1 MVLERNTEHPGKQ
14 KMLLTN
20 TFPKRTR
27 SQKDTENKVR
37 NKCGP
42 WNSIIA
48 LPWASVRT
56 ENLNLLNKVVCTLK
70 FEKHSWLRAVRSA
83 SKSSIATGEKNR
95 HKQEKTQMTKEIKG
109 DRTTSRE
116 F

>member
-1 MVLERNTEHPGKQ
+1 MVLERNTEPHGKQ

-37 NKCGP
+37 NKGGP

-70 FEKHSWLRAVRSA
+70 FEKHSQLRAVRSA
-83 SKSSIATGEKNR
+83 SKFTIATGEK
-95 HKQEKTQMTKEIKG
+95 
-109 DRTTSRE
+109 TSKRRLK
-116 F
+116 